1 MVELQVDYNSFSMSS
16 MVKFSHHNLC
26 TTKASTHAEL
36 DGYLKEFV
44 ELGNP
49 GIGNALYKALWD
61 EKQVV
66 FQHQCTPVI
75 YFLDPRETCQ
85 AYEVNQEVACHYLKP
100 S

>member
-1 MVELQVDYNSFSMSS
+1 MYD
-16 MVKFSHHNLC
+16 KGIHP
-26 TTKASTHAEL
+26 EL
-36 DGYLKEFV
+36 DGHLKEFV

-49 GIGNALYKALWD
+49 GIGNALYELYKALRD
-61 EKQVV
+61 GKQVV

-85 AYEVNQEVACHYLKP
+85 AYKVNQEVARHYLKP